1 MDIEDVKAELGIL
14 LTDMQNQPED
24 RHELYMQ
31 LLERLNEM
39 KRAYGMPLPDDLL
52 KLEAELE
59 AEFAVDKSTTDTA
72 DKNTA
77 GES

>member
-1 MDIEDVKAELGIL
+1 MDIEDLKAELGIL
-14 LTDMQNQPED
+14 LTDMQNQPQD

-52 KLEAELE
+52 KLEKELE
-59 AEFAVDKSTTDTA
+59 AEFAIDKSSADSADTENTD
-72 DKNTA
+72 
-77 GES
+77 ES